1 MTLNMRQEFPGY
13 EKKFSR
19 IRLTNIKTRF
29 QIPAYH
35 VIRSH

>member
-1 MTLNMRQEFPGY
+1 MTLNAAQEFHGY

-35 VIRSH
+35 VIRSY